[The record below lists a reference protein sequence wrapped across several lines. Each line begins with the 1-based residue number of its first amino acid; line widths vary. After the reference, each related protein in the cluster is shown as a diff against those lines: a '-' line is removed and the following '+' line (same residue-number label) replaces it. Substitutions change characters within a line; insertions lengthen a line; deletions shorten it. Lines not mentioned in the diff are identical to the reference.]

1 MPPLTPILSLLI
13 LLLILIISTLVLSR
27 RYQSR
32 RTLMRRVRELEELSE
47 AGRAIVAAQLDLDAL
62 SQLIVHE
69 ADKIIDTRTFQLGF
83 FEGDFFQ
90 RKVWN
95 VGGVSQE
102 PQSFDLRE
110 GGGLV
115 SWVRDNKTFL
125 LIRDLQNELEE
136 LPTTPRYSG
145 GSVPRSAIFIPLIS
159 GDEVLGVL
167 GAHSDVPYHFD
178 ETHVRQLTIVA
189 NQAAAAVANGRLLM
203 QERQRAA
210 QIALIAAITQQ
221 INAADNLE
229 EVFKRV
235 VYLTRETF
243 GFFEVNIFYLEP
255 SDKTLYLRASSNET
269 LTQYDIK
276 FTQNDSLVGSATLS
290 GKTIIANDARRD
302 ERFVSAVGIPP
313 VDESWTQVNSVFV
326 TPLIVDDVCWGV
338 LEVLDTPRD
347 RFVPSETE
355 VLETLAAGVA
365 IAIQKAQQMLRQR
378 VQAWLTTARLQVAN
392 AISESQ
398 GLEQVLNHVTRATVL
413 LVGVESVGVLLWE
426 PEREQYVPGEL
437 YGSVS
442 DEVMAAFHT
451 RPLKIGQ
458 WRALDAV
465 HVSRE
470 PYLSTRPW
478 PWLNKQT
485 PNETQ
490 TQPATWLWPLL
501 FDQRLLG
508 VLFITQ
514 PPNEQETAMP
524 LSTTPDGRTL
534 FPELRARRAEL
545 LTDIAHQLG
554 QVLERIRLRRAQE
567 EEAWVNTALLQVA
580 EAVNSLLDLNEIL
593 STIVR
598 FVPMLVGVESCLVLI
613 WHAGEDLFEL
623 GPSYGLSEMG
633 LGLLD
638 TLHLDRAELYGYLRQ
653 QAKLGAE
660 HYTDAPH
667 YVVDLPPWLG
677 QVLEAAAAQ
686 AVPLRAQGRF
696 VGMMLVGFQPDE
708 VSFDGRRLNILIGAA
723 QQAATAVVNNQL
735 YAEAAE
741 RDRLE
746 QEIAVAYNIQASL
759 IPHGQPPIPNC
770 EVASLWQAARQVSGD
785 FYDFIPL
792 RSGEWAILIAD
803 VADKGVPAALFMAV
817 SRTIL
822 RAAANSRRNPGQ
834 ILRRANELILSD
846 SDSDLFVTVFI
857 AIWDPLSCQIRY
869 ACGGHN
875 PPLLVRRT
883 GEIESLWVSGMALG
897 VVEKAEYD
905 TAVVQLEPD
914 DLVLFYTDGVTDAV
928 NEGYDEFGLARLK
941 LLLASIHK
949 HTAVEIVQNIHDD
962 VLDHAGDRNQFDDLT
977 MVVMKVKRV

>member
-1 MPPLTPILSLLI
+1 MSLPLTPFLSLLI
-13 LLLILIISTLVLSR
+13 ILLSLALTGLILSR

-32 RTLMRRVRELEELSE
+32 RALMHRIQELEELSE
-47 AGRAIVAAQLDLDAL
+47 AGRAIVAAQLDFDAL
-62 SQLIVHE
+62 CQLIVQE

-83 FEGDFFQ
+83 FEGHYFRRQ
-90 RKVWN
+90 VWN
-95 VGGVSQE
+95 VDGIPQE

-125 LIRDLQNELEE
+125 LIRDLKKELKD

-159 GDEVLGVL
+159 GDDVLGVL
-167 GAHSDVPYHFD
+167 GAHSDLPYHFD

-189 NQAAAAVANGRLLM
+189 NQAAAAIANGRLLM
-203 QERQRAA
+203 QERERVA
-210 QIALIAAITQQ
+210 QIGLIAAITQQ

-229 EVFKRV
+229 DVFERV
-235 VYLTRETF
+235 VNLTQETF
-243 GFFEVNIFYLEP
+243 GFFQVNIFELEP
-255 SDKTLYLRASSNET
+255 ADQTLYLRASST
-269 LTQYDIK
+269 TSLVAYDIK
-276 FTQNDSLVGSATLS
+276 FAQNDSLVGSASLLCQ
-290 GKTIIANDARRD
+290 TIIANDARQD
-302 ERFVSAVGIPP
+302 ERFVAAVGIPS
-313 VDESWTQVNSVFV
+313 VDESWSEVNSVFV
-326 TPLIVDDVCWGV
+326 TPLVVGEVCWGV
-338 LEVLDTPRD
+338 LEVLDTPVD
-347 RFVPSETE
+347 RFSPAETE

-365 IAIQKAQQMLRQR
+365 IAIQKAQQLLRQR

-392 AISESQ
+392 VISESH
-398 GLEQVLNHVTRATVL
+398 GLEQVLTQVTRATVL
-413 LVGVESVGVLLWE
+413 LVGVESAGVLLWE
-426 PEREQYVPGEL
+426 PEQGHYVPGEL
-437 YGSVS
+437 YGSLSEGVKS
-442 DEVMAAFHT
+442 AFQA
-451 RPLKIGQ
+451 RPWPIGQ

-465 HVSRE
+465 HVSHE

-478 PWLNKQT
+478 PWASKNNHEKAIH
-485 PNETQ
+485 
-490 TQPATWLWPLL
+490 ATWLWPLL
-501 FDQRLLG
+501 FDRQLMG

-514 PPNEQETAMP
+514 PPNEQEQTFP
-524 LSTTPDGRTL
+524 LSTTPDGRIL
-534 FPELRARRAEL
+534 FPELRTRREEL
-545 LTDIAHQLG
+545 LADIAHQLAH
-554 QVLERIRLRRAQE
+554 VLERIRLRRAQE

-580 EAVNSLLDLNEIL
+580 EAVNSLIDLNEIL

-598 FVPMLVGVESCLVLI
+598 FVPMLVGVESCLVLT
-613 WHAGEDLFEL
+613 WNEGEDLFEV

-633 LGLLD
+633 RGLLD

-677 QVLEAAAAQ
+677 QVLEAKAAQ

-696 VGMMLVGFQPDE
+696 VGMMLVGFQPSE
-708 VSFDGRRLNILIGAA
+708 VTFDGRRLNILIGIG

-746 QEIAVAYNIQASL
+746 QEIAVAYTIQASL

-792 RSGEWAILIAD
+792 RSGEWAIVIAD
-803 VADKGVPAALFMAV
+803 VTDKGVPAALFMAV

-822 RAAANSRRNPGQ
+822 RAAANSRRDPAQ

-857 AIWDPLSCQIRY
+857 AIWDPVTYQLRY
-869 ACGGHN
+869 ASGGHN
-875 PPLLVRRT
+875 PPLLVRR
-883 GEIESLWVSGMALG
+883 GGDIESLQVEGMALG
-897 VVEKAEYD
+897 VVEEATFD

-928 NEGYDEFGLARLK
+928 NEGYDEFGLTRLQ
-941 LLLASIHK
+941 LLLQHSRR
-949 HTAVEIVQNIHDD
+949 HTAVDIVQSIHHA
-962 VLDHAGDRNQFDDLT
+962 VLDHAGQSAQFDDVT
-977 MVVMKVKRV
+977 MVVMKAK